1 MIRSRALIIKIRFS
15 LEEHYRVPRKLDH
28 AMQHRELNTF
38 ESIWSGNMV
47 GDQRPEQPAPL
58 WNLLKSGREQVLVV
72 REPFGDRARTALL
85 VTVAVLASFGLGWTG
100 GLNWPQFASAFDLV
114 AVAQNETPSP
124 RISEA
129 RSSGK
134 IEGTRKTASASDSP
148 AIVGSIPKPS
158 ALLAGGA
165 RPSASLASQAN
176 AGPSAAA
183 IAMRQ
188 PVVAPPETKPATIPG
203 WTVVDVRDGTAV
215 LEGPD
220 GIRMAARGDTIPGL
234 GRVES
239 IVRWGNRWVIATAG
253 GLIATQ

>member
-1 MIRSRALIIKIRFS
+1 
-15 LEEHYRVPRKLDH
+15 
-28 AMQHRELNTF
+28 MQDREPSTF
-38 ESIWSGNMV
+38 ESIWSGNV
-47 GDQRPEQPAPL
+47 IDGRGPERPASL
-58 WNLLKSGREQVLVV
+58 WNFLKADRDDVLVV
-72 REPFGDRARTALL
+72 REPFGDRARAAGL
-85 VTVAVLASFGLGWTG
+85 VTVALLASFGLGWAG
-100 GLNWPQFASAFDLV
+100 GLNWPQFASELGLV
-114 AVAQNETPSP
+114 EVAQKETPSP

-129 RSSGK
+129 RSSGR

-158 ALLAGGA
+158 ALLSGGA
-165 RPSASLASQAN
+165 RPSASPASQAN
-176 AGPSAAA
+176 AGPSTAA

-188 PVVAPPETKPATIPG
+188 PLVAAPETRPATIPG

-239 IVRWGNRWVIATAG
+239 IVRWGNRWVIATAS

>member
-1 MIRSRALIIKIRFS
+1 
-15 LEEHYRVPRKLDH
+15 
-28 AMQHRELNTF
+28 MQDREPSTF
-38 ESIWSGNMV
+38 EIWSGNV
-47 GDQRPEQPAPL
+47 VRDRRPQPPAGL
-58 WNLLKSGREQVLVV
+58 WNFLKSDRDEVLVV
-72 REPFGDRARTALL
+72 REPFGDQARAALL
-85 VTVAVLASFGLGWTG
+85 VTVALVASFGLGWAG
-100 GLNWPQFASAFDLV
+100 GLNWPEFASELGLV
-114 AVAQNETPSP
+114 ELAQKETPAP

-129 RSSGK
+129 RSSGR
-134 IEGTRKTASASDSP
+134 IEGARKTASASDSP
-148 AIVGSIPKPS
+148 AIVGSIPKPP
-158 ALLAGGA
+158 ALLPGGA
-165 RPSASLASQAN
+165 RPSAGPAPQAN

-188 PVVAPPETKPATIPG
+188 PLVAAPETKPATIPG

-239 IVRWGNRWVIATAG
+239 IVRWGNRWVIATAS

>member
-1 MIRSRALIIKIRFS
+1 
-15 LEEHYRVPRKLDH
+15 
-28 AMQHRELNTF
+28 MQHREPSTF
-38 ESIWSGNMV
+38 DIWSGNV
-47 GDQRPEQPAPL
+47 VRDRRPQQSASL
-58 WNLLKSGREQVLVV
+58 WNFLKSDRDEVLVV
-72 REPFGDRARTALL
+72 REPFGDRARAAVL
-85 VTVAVLASFGLGWTG
+85 VTAALVASFGLGWAG
-100 GLNWPQFASAFDLV
+100 GLNWPQFASELGLV
-114 AVAQNETPSP
+114 EVAQKETPSP

-129 RSSGK
+129 RSSGR
-134 IEGTRKTASASDSP
+134 IEGARKTASASDSP

>member
-1 MIRSRALIIKIRFS
+1 
-15 LEEHYRVPRKLDH
+15 
-28 AMQHRELNTF
+28 MQDREPSTF
-38 ESIWSGNMV
+38 ESIWSGNVV
-47 GDQRPEQPAPL
+47 GGQPPQQPASL
-58 WNLLKSGREQVLVV
+58 RNFLKSDREEVLVV
-72 REPFGDRARTALL
+72 REPFGDRARAALL
-85 VTVAVLASFGLGWTG
+85 VTAALVASFGLGWAG
-100 GLNWPQFASAFDLV
+100 GLNWPQFASELGLV
-114 AVAQNETPSP
+114 EVAQNEAPSP

-158 ALLAGGA
+158 ALLPGGA

-220 GIRMAARGDTIPGL
+220 GIRMAARGDTIPGI

>member
-1 MIRSRALIIKIRFS
+1 
-15 LEEHYRVPRKLDH
+15 
-28 AMQHRELNTF
+28 MQDREPNTF
-38 ESIWSGNMV
+38 EIWSGNVV
-47 GDQRPEQPAPL
+47 GGQRPEQPASL
-58 WNLLKSGREQVLVV
+58 WNFLTPDRGEVLVV

-85 VTVAVLASFGLGWTG
+85 VTAALVASFGLGWAG
-100 GLNWPQFASAFDLV
+100 GLNWPQFATAFDLV

-129 RSSGK
+129 RSSGR
-134 IEGTRKTASASDSP
+134 IEGTRKTASAPDSP

-158 ALLAGGA
+158 ALLPAGA
-165 RPSASLASQAN
+165 RPSASPASQAN

-183 IAMRQ
+183 LAIRQ
-188 PVVAPPETKPATIPG
+188 PVVAPPETRPATIPG

-220 GIRMAARGDTIPGL
+220 GIRMAARGDTIPGI

-239 IVRWGNRWVIATAG
+239 IVRWGNRWVIATAS

>member
-1 MIRSRALIIKIRFS
+1 
-15 LEEHYRVPRKLDH
+15 
-28 AMQHRELNTF
+28 MQDREPNTF
-38 ESIWSGNMV
+38 ESIWSGNV
-47 GDQRPEQPAPL
+47 VDGQRPEPPASL
-58 WNLLKSGREQVLVV
+58 WNFLTPDRGEVLLV

-85 VTVAVLASFGLGWTG
+85 VTAALVASFGLGWAG
-100 GLNWPQFASAFDLV
+100 GLNWPQFASELGLV
-114 AVAQNETPSP
+114 EVAQNETPSP

-134 IEGTRKTASASDSP
+134 TEGTRKTASASDSP

-158 ALLAGGA
+158 ALLPAGA
-165 RPSASLASQAN
+165 RPASPASQAN

-220 GIRMAARGDTIPGL
+220 GIRMAARGDTIPGI